1 MAIPI
6 KLKGAASE
14 FHMQDFT
21 STKWATAE
29 DKAKIANKLT
39 RFILGGFQ
47 QAAFTKAM
55 YQHLSNMFGHIA
67 HYNLNGFYEVWF
79 ADIKA
84 CRNWA
89 KHITGNWLSGIGDPQ
104 FTWSDVEQILIQ
116 WMMENQIAGQL
127 DHFFMLDVEEK
138 ELALLYTLQQ
148 KYAPQEAPLQLS
160 HTTPVSL
167 EIPASKTSDIQLS
180 LF

>member
-6 KLKGAASE
+6 KLKGTASE
-14 FHMQDFT
+14 FQMQDFT

-39 RFILGGFQ
+39 RFILGGFEQ
-47 QAAFTKAM
+47 TAFTKAM
-55 YQHLSNMFGHIA
+55 YQRLSNMFGHIA
-67 HYNLNGFYEVWF
+67 HYNLHGFYEVWF

-89 KHITGNWLSGIGDPQ
+89 EHITNSWLAGIGDPQ
-104 FTWSDVEQILIQ
+104 FTWSDFEQVLIQ
-116 WMMENQIAGQL
+116 WMKDNRIAEQL
-127 DHFFMLDVEEK
+127 NEMYRLDVEQN
-138 ELALLYTLQQ
+138 ELKLLQTLQR
-148 KYAPQEAPLQLS
+148 KYAAPDTILQLNEVIRV
-160 HTTPVSL
+160 PVEL
-167 EIPASKTSDIQLS
+167 PRSKTAETQLS

>member
-1 MAIPI
+1 MAIRV
-6 KLKGAASE
+6 KLKGTGSE
-14 FHMQDFT
+14 FQREFFT
-21 STKWATAE
+21 STKGATAE
-29 DKAKIANKLT
+29 EKAKIANKLT
-39 RFILGGFQ
+39 SFILGGFQ

-67 HYNLNGFYEVWF
+67 HYNLHGFYEVWF
-79 ADIKA
+79 TDVKA

-89 KHITGNWLSGIGDPQ
+89 EHITDNWLSGIGDPQ
-104 FTWSDVEQILIQ
+104 FTWSDVERTLRQ
-116 WMMENQIAGQL
+116 WMIENQIAEQL
-127 DHFFMLDVEEK
+127 DQLYMLEVEEK

-148 KYAPQEAPLQLS
+148 KYAPREAPLQFS

-167 EIPASKTSDIQLS
+167 EIPASKASDIQLS